1 MENGHP
7 RVAIFYLFHGGEKQ
21 SPCGLCV
28 VAKAA
33 VSKPCAYSR
42 KGGLRDVGESFGCS
56 AKKGL
61 EIESHPSG
69 GLYLSL
75 REEKRASAFI

>member
-21 SPCGLCV
+21 GACAPCV

-33 VSKPCAYSR
+33 GSKPCAYSR
-42 KGGLRDVGESFGCS
+42 KGGPRNVGESLL
-56 AKKGL
+56 AL
-61 EIESHPSG
+61 P
-69 GLYLSL
+69 
-75 REEKRASAFI
+75 

>member
-7 RVAIFYLFHGGEKQ
+7 RVAIFYLFNGGERQ

-33 VSKPCAYSR
+33 GSKPCAYSR
-42 KGGLRDVGESFGCS
+42 KGGPRNVGES
-56 AKKGL
+56 L
-61 EIESHPSG
+61 LDLPRTESRPPIG
-69 GLYLSL
+69 W
-75 REEKRASAFI
+75 